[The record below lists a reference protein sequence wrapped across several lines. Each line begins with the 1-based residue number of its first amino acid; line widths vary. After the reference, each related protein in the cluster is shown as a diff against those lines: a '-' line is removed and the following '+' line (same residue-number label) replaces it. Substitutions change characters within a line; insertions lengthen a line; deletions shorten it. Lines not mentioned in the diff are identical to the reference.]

1 MSITVTGK
9 VEQSE
14 IGIDTW
20 ALVTEEGEIYELMD
34 PPEQLCRSLVKV
46 KVEGQVRDDVMTIAA
61 IGPVLQINSFEVLE
75 N

>member
-20 ALVTEEGEIYELMD
+20 ALVTEEGETYELMD
-34 PPEQLCRSLVKV
+34 PPEQLCQSRTKV